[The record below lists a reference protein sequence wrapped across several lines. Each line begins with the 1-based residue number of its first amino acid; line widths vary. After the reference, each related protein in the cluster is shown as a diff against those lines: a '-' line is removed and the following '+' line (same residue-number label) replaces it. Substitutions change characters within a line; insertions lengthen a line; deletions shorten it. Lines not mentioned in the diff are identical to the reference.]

1 MLFLRKTDETTWK
14 PPFLREPPSPF
25 NQPPISEQ
33 FFLTPFLPNF
43 QKRDSHPNIRSGED
57 GGEETMFTCIRIKL
71 SCSFYPRSPIK
82 SKTGG
87 KILFLKH
94 VKTSFYHQFSV

>member
-25 NQPPISEQ
+25 NQPLISEQ

-43 QKRDSHPNIRSGED
+43 QKRDSHPNIRSGEE
-57 GGEETMFTCIRIKL
+57 GGGGNYVYLYKDKVIMQFL
-71 SCSFYPRSPIK
+71 SPQS
-82 SKTGG
+82 
-87 KILFLKH
+87 H
-94 VKTSFYHQFSV
+94 